1 MGWMY
6 GRMMVYQR
14 GREMMPYM
22 TVQEILSKVDFD
34 AVFAEYTKHYDEAH
48 KTKVMDIFQKL
59 KEITPAPN
67 GCNMMLSIRAIKEN
81 ELGDD
86 VVIDSFDCDDK
97 DVFFDVYGKADD
109 YEGLY
114 SIASSAYEDLLG
126 YYVSEDTVTRF
137 SFSQIAAHS
146 LWALDW

>member
-1 MGWMY
+1 
-6 GRMMVYQR
+6 
-14 GREMMPYM
+14 M

-34 AVFAEYTKHYDEAH
+34 NVFMEYKKHYEEEH
-48 KTKVMDIFQKL
+48 KGKVMDIFQKL

-67 GCNMMLSIRAIKEN
+67 GCNMVLSIRAIKEN

-126 YYVSEDTVTRF
+126 YYVSDNTLNRF
-137 SFSQIAAHS
+137 TPTQIVSHI

>member
-1 MGWMY
+1 
-6 GRMMVYQR
+6 
-14 GREMMPYM
+14 M

-34 AVFAEYTKHYDEAH
+34 AIFAEYTKHYEKDH

-67 GCNMMLSIRAIKEN
+67 GCNMVLSIRAIKEN

-86 VVIDSFDCDDK
+86 VVIDTFDCDDK

-109 YEGLY
+109 YEGIY

-126 YYVSEDTVTRF
+126 YYVSDNTLNRF
-137 SFSQIAAHS
+137 TPTQIVSHI

>member
-1 MGWMY
+1 
-6 GRMMVYQR
+6 
-14 GREMMPYM
+14 M

-34 AVFAEYTKHYDEAH
+34 AIFAEYTKHYEKDH

-67 GCNMMLSIRAIKEN
+67 GCNMVLSIRAIKEN

-126 YYVSEDTVTRF
+126 YYVSDNTLNRF
-137 SFSQIAAHS
+137 TPTQIVSHI

>member
-1 MGWMY
+1 
-6 GRMMVYQR
+6 
-14 GREMMPYM
+14 M

-34 AVFAEYTKHYDEAH
+34 NVFMEYKKHYEEEH
-48 KTKVMDIFQKL
+48 KGKVMDIFQKL
-59 KEITPAPN
+59 KEITPIPN
-67 GCNMMLSIRAIKEN
+67 DCNMVLSIRAIKEN

-109 YEGLY
+109 YEGIY

-126 YYVSEDTVTRF
+126 YYVSDNTLNRF
-137 SFSQIAAHS
+137 TPTQIVSHI

>member
-1 MGWMY
+1 
-6 GRMMVYQR
+6 
-14 GREMMPYM
+14 M

-34 AVFAEYTKHYDEAH
+34 NVFMEYKKHYEEEH
-48 KTKVMDIFQKL
+48 KGKVMDIFQKH
-59 KEITPAPN
+59 KEITPIPN
-67 GCNMMLSIRAIKEN
+67 DCNMVLSIRAIKEN

-109 YEGLY
+109 YEGIY

-126 YYVSEDTVTRF
+126 YYVSDNTLNRF
-137 SFSQIAAHS
+137 TPTQIVSHI

>member
-1 MGWMY
+1 
-6 GRMMVYQR
+6 
-14 GREMMPYM
+14 M
-22 TVQEILSKVDFD
+22 TVQEILSKMDFD
-34 AVFAEYTKHYDEAH
+34 AVFAEYTKHYEKDH

-67 GCNMMLSIRAIKEN
+67 GCNMVLSIRAIKEN

-126 YYVSEDTVTRF
+126 YYVSDNTLNRF
-137 SFSQIAAHS
+137 TPTQIVSHI

>member
-1 MGWMY
+1 
-6 GRMMVYQR
+6 
-14 GREMMPYM
+14 M

-34 AVFAEYTKHYDEAH
+34 NVFMEYKKHYEEEH
-48 KTKVMDIFQKL
+48 RIIVMDIFQKL
-59 KEITPAPN
+59 KEITPIPN
-67 GCNMMLSIRAIKEN
+67 DCNMVLSIRAIKEN

-126 YYVSEDTVTRF
+126 YYVSDNTLNRF
-137 SFSQIAAHS
+137 TPTQIVSHI

>member
-1 MGWMY
+1 
-6 GRMMVYQR
+6 
-14 GREMMPYM
+14 M

-34 AVFAEYTKHYDEAH
+34 NVFMEYKKHYEEEH
-48 KTKVMDIFQKL
+48 KGKVMDIFQKL
-59 KEITPAPN
+59 KEITPIPN
-67 GCNMMLSIRAIKEN
+67 DCNMVLSIRAIKEN

-126 YYVSEDTVTRF
+126 YYVSDNTLNRF
-137 SFSQIAAHS
+137 TPTQIVSHI

>member
-1 MGWMY
+1 
-6 GRMMVYQR
+6 
-14 GREMMPYM
+14 M

-34 AVFAEYTKHYDEAH
+34 NVFIEYKKHYEEEH
-48 KTKVMDIFQKL
+48 KGKVMDIFQKL
-59 KEITPAPN
+59 KEITPIPN
-67 GCNMMLSIRAIKEN
+67 DCNMVLSIRAIKEN

-126 YYVSEDTVTRF
+126 YYVSDNTLNRF
-137 SFSQIAAHS
+137 SGKRFKIDSVGKRLVGHNGRRI
-146 LWALDW
+146 

>member
-1 MGWMY
+1 
-6 GRMMVYQR
+6 
-14 GREMMPYM
+14 M

-34 AVFAEYTKHYDEAH
+34 NVFMEYKKHYEEEH
-48 KTKVMDIFQKL
+48 KGKVMDIFQKL
-59 KEITPAPN
+59 KEITPIPN
-67 GCNMMLSIRAIKEN
+67 DFNMVLSIRAIKEN

-126 YYVSEDTVTRF
+126 YYVSEDTVTTF
-137 SFSQIAAHS
+137 SFSQIAAHI
-146 LWALDW
+146 LWALEW

>member
-1 MGWMY
+1 
-6 GRMMVYQR
+6 
-14 GREMMPYM
+14 M

-34 AVFAEYTKHYDEAH
+34 NVFMEYKKHYEEEH
-48 KTKVMDIFQKL
+48 KGKVMDIFQKL
-59 KEITPAPN
+59 KEITPIPN
-67 GCNMMLSIRAIKEN
+67 DCNMVLSIRAIKEN

-137 SFSQIAAHS
+137 SFPQIAAHI
-146 LWALDW
+146 LWALEW

>member
-34 AVFAEYTKHYDEAH
+34 NVFMEYKKHYEEEH
-48 KTKVMDIFQKL
+48 KGKVMDIFQKL
-59 KEITPAPN
+59 KEITPIPN
-67 GCNMMLSIRAIKEN
+67 GCNMVLSIRAIKEN

-86 VVIDSFDCDDK
+86 VLIDSFDCDDK

-109 YEGLY
+109 YEGIY
-114 SIASSAYEDLLG
+114 SIASSTYEDLLG
-126 YYVSEDTVTRF
+126 YYVSDNTLNRF
-137 SFSQIAAHS
+137 TPTQIVSHI

>member
-1 MGWMY
+1 
-6 GRMMVYQR
+6 
-14 GREMMPYM
+14 MMPYM

-34 AVFAEYTKHYDEAH
+34 NVFMEYKKHYEEEH
-48 KTKVMDIFQKL
+48 KGKVMDIFQKL

-109 YEGLY
+109 YEGIY
-114 SIASSAYEDLLG
+114 SIASSTYEDLLG
-126 YYVSEDTVTRF
+126 YYVSDNTLNRF
-137 SFSQIAAHS
+137 TPTQIVSHI
-146 LWALDW
+146 LWAMDW

>member
-1 MGWMY
+1 
-6 GRMMVYQR
+6 
-14 GREMMPYM
+14 
-22 TVQEILSKVDFD
+22 
-34 AVFAEYTKHYDEAH
+34 
-48 KTKVMDIFQKL
+48 MDIFQKL
-59 KEITPAPN
+59 KEITPIPN
-67 GCNMMLSIRAIKEN
+67 DFNMVLSIRAIKEN

-126 YYVSEDTVTRF
+126 YYVSEDTVTTF
-137 SFSQIAAHS
+137 SFSQIAAHI
-146 LWALDW
+146 LWALEW

>member
-1 MGWMY
+1 
-6 GRMMVYQR
+6 MV
-14 GREMMPYM
+14 

-34 AVFAEYTKHYDEAH
+34 NVFVEYKKHYEEDH

-67 GCNMMLSIRAIKEN
+67 GCNMVLSIRAIKEN

-86 VVIDSFDCDDK
+86 VVIDTFDCDDK
-97 DVFFDVYGKADD
+97 DVFFDVCGKADD
-109 YEGLY
+109 YEGIY

-137 SFSQIAAHS
+137 SFSQIAAHI
-146 LWALDW
+146 LWALEW

>member
-1 MGWMY
+1 
-6 GRMMVYQR
+6 MV
-14 GREMMPYM
+14 

-34 AVFAEYTKHYDEAH
+34 NVFVEYKKHYEEDH
-48 KTKVMDIFQKL
+48 KEKVMDIFQKL
-59 KEITPAPN
+59 KEIHPSPN
-67 GCNMMLSIRAIKEN
+67 GCNMVLSIRAIKEN

-97 DVFFDVYGKADD
+97 DVFFDVCGKADD

-126 YYVSEDTVTRF
+126 YYVSDNTLNRF
-137 SFSQIAAHS
+137 TPTQIVSHI

>member
-1 MGWMY
+1 
-6 GRMMVYQR
+6 
-14 GREMMPYM
+14 M

-34 AVFAEYTKHYDEAH
+34 NVFMEYKKHYEEEH
-48 KTKVMDIFQKL
+48 KGKVMDIFQKL
-59 KEITPAPN
+59 KEITPIPN
-67 GCNMMLSIRAIKEN
+67 GCNMVLSIRAIKEN

-109 YEGLY
+109 YEGIY

-126 YYVSEDTVTRF
+126 YYVSDNTLNRF
-137 SFSQIAAHS
+137 TPTQIVSHI

>member
-1 MGWMY
+1 
-6 GRMMVYQR
+6 
-14 GREMMPYM
+14 M

-34 AVFAEYTKHYDEAH
+34 NVFMEYKKHYEEEH
-48 KTKVMDIFQKL
+48 KGKVMDIFQKL

-67 GCNMMLSIRAIKEN
+67 GCNMVLSIRAIKEN

-114 SIASSAYEDLLG
+114 SIASSAYKDLLG
-126 YYVSEDTVTRF
+126 YYVSEETVTRF
-137 SFSQIAAHS
+137 SFPQIAAHI

>member
-1 MGWMY
+1 
-6 GRMMVYQR
+6 
-14 GREMMPYM
+14 MMPYM

-34 AVFAEYTKHYDEAH
+34 NVFMEYKKHYEEEH
-48 KTKVMDIFQKL
+48 KGKVMDIFQKL

-81 ELGDD
+81 ESGDD
-86 VVIDSFDCDDK
+86 VVLDTFDCDDK

-109 YEGLY
+109 YEGIY
-114 SIASSAYEDLLG
+114 SIASSTYEDLLG
-126 YYVSEDTVTRF
+126 YYVSDNTLNRF
-137 SFSQIAAHS
+137 TPTQIVSHI

>member
-1 MGWMY
+1 
-6 GRMMVYQR
+6 MV
-14 GREMMPYM
+14 

-34 AVFAEYTKHYDEAH
+34 NVFVEYKKHYEEDH
-48 KTKVMDIFQKL
+48 KEKVMDIFQKL
-59 KEITPAPN
+59 KEITPIPN
-67 GCNMMLSIRAIKEN
+67 DCNMVLSIRAIKEN

-126 YYVSEDTVTRF
+126 YYVSDNTLNRF
-137 SFSQIAAHS
+137 TPTQIVSHI